1 MRFARFGEWLE
12 VVGERHDDAL
22 LVGWFQVAG
31 FHVMWVFGVI
41 GIVVLGIVV
50 KTMFRS
56 KRWQS
61 KLGGG
66 DYGRDVQMWCV
77 VRRSGGE
84 SMLSVECIS
93 KGVAISNCSAERGFR
108 VECSLVVSRLMMEKR
123 NKEKGS
129 DVPLLEGIPTSK
141 ATGPLASP

>member
-1 MRFARFGEWLE
+1 
-12 VVGERHDDAL
+12 VQDRHDGAL
-22 LVGWFQVAG
+22 LVCLFQVAG

-77 VRRSGGE
+77 
-84 SMLSVECIS
+84 LFVEV
-93 KGVAISNCSAERGFR
+93 VAR
-108 VECSLVVSRLMMEKR
+108 VC
-123 NKEKGS
+123 
-129 DVPLLEGIPTSK
+129 
-141 ATGPLASP
+141 

>member
-12 VVGERHDDAL
+12 VVGERHGDAL

-41 GIVVLGIVV
+41 GNVVLGIVV

-66 DYGRDVQMWCV
+66 GYGRDVQMWCMLIVEV
-77 VRRSGGE
+77 V
-84 SMLSVECIS
+84 
-93 KGVAISNCSAERGFR
+93 AR
-108 VECSLVVSRLMMEKR
+108 VC
-123 NKEKGS
+123 
-129 DVPLLEGIPTSK
+129 
-141 ATGPLASP
+141 